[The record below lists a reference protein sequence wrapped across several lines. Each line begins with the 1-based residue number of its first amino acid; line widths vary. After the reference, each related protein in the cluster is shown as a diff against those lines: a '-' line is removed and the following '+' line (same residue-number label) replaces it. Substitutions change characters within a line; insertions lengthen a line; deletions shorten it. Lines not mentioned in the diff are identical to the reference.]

1 VRRILCCRE
10 LPPGLLIER
19 KDPRVSDDVRVPKPP
34 QTATLAEM
42 YVRQGLIGRAR
53 EIFRALSKGP
63 DPVAAK
69 LAARRL
75 LELGPTAQ
83 DRIELLQALL
93 ARVREQRR

>member
-1 VRRILCCRE
+1 
-10 LPPGLLIER
+10 
-19 KDPRVSDDVRVPKPP
+19 VSEDRPVQKAP

-75 LELGPTAQ
+75 LELGPAAQ